1 VCLIAIALGVSQ
13 RYPLIVAANRD
24 ELHQRPASPAAWWGE
39 SPRILA
45 GRDLM
50 AGGTWLGID
59 ERGRFAA
66 VTNVWEAGR
75 EGQKGE
81 LSRGRLVTD
90 YLKGQLSSAAYAAE
104 LGDRRAA
111 FAPFNLLLLDQDRTR
126 LVHVS
131 NQASPSHLAAGVH
144 VFSNTPPGVDWPKVS
159 YARYGIEQ
167 ALEPD
172 DPAEAL
178 LELLA
183 TRSVAPRRDPDR
195 EHPRNALFIEGPEF
209 GTRCSTVI
217 LHAADGTLRFIE
229 RRFGPD
235 ATPLGETHVRSD
247 VQSLS

>member
-1 VCLIAIALGVSQ
+1 VCLIAVALGVSQ

-24 ELHQRPASPAAWWGE
+24 ELHQRPSSPAAWWGDT
-39 SPRILA
+39 PRILA
-45 GRDLM
+45 GRDLV
-50 AGGTWLGID
+50 AGGTWLGVD

-75 EGQKGE
+75 ERQKGE

-90 YLKGQLSSAAYAAE
+90 YLRGQHGAGAYAAA

-111 FAPFNLLLLDQDRTR
+111 FAPFNLLLLEQDRSR

-131 NQASPSHLAAGVH
+131 HHAPPSRLAAGIH
-144 VFSNTPPGVDWPKVS
+144 VFSNTVPGVDWPKIRH
-159 YARYGIEQ
+159 ARSGIEQ
-167 ALEPD
+167 ALELD

-183 TRSVAPRRDPDR
+183 TRSVAPRRDPDS
-195 EHPRNALFIEGPEF
+195 EHPRNALFIAGPEF

-217 LHAADGTLRFIE
+217 LHTADGTLRFIE

-235 ATPLGETHVRSD
+235 AEPLGETHIRCET
-247 VQSLS
+247 QSPI